1 MQTDPIAD
9 MLTRLRNASRVRLA
23 RVSMPESRMKRE
35 LARVLKERGFIREYS
50 SDGDP
55 KKPTLTIVL
64 RYGRENEPIIEA
76 IERVS
81 RPGRRVYVNAREIP
95 RVRAG
100 LGVAILSTPRGIL
113 SDEQARVEHVGG
125 ELVARVW

>member
-1 MQTDPIAD
+1 M
-9 MLTRLRNASRVRLA
+9 
-23 RVSMPESRMKRE
+23 
-35 LARVLKERGFIREYS
+35 
-50 SDGDP
+50 
-55 KKPTLTIVL
+55 KPTLTIVL
-64 RYGRENEPIIEA
+64 RYGRENEPIIEG